1 MSKEEVTGKY
11 LDYIND
17 PENDTGKDGML
28 HYLKWAGGAL
38 EREILGEDL
47 ELPEV
52 KHALDFGYAE
62 YLEGVLFFTKDC
74 LVREENPTMYL
85 EDIGSERAKWQ
96 RSYEDKEV
104 APLAGEMFD
113 ETFHIDGGI
122 GNAGGVVIEMFYR
135 LKEKETLLATI
146 KLCARILVVFLVDGA
161 VRQIKEEVALIEQLG
176 TSYIGMKRD
185 GSGDGKG
192 GVLVSREPE
201 WWFDPYNRQSIE
213 VINRLRQG
221 KEITDEWIWEQVI
234 KNGYDKDPIYRYYYL
249 KPGQATGNAGMYLAE
264 DGVTAINPNK
274 KKH

>member
-11 LDYIND
+11 LEYINN
-17 PENDTGKDGML
+17 PENDTTKEDML

-38 EREILGEDL
+38 EREILGVDL
-47 ELPEV
+47 DLPEV
-52 KHALDFGYAE
+52 KRALDFGYAE

-85 EDIGSERAKWQ
+85 EDIGEERAGWQ
-96 RSYEDKEV
+96 RDYEDKEV

-146 KLCARILVVFLVDGA
+146 KLCARILAVFLADGA

-192 GVLVSREPE
+192 GVLVSKEPE

-213 VINRLRQG
+213 VINRLREG
-221 KEITDEWIWEQVI
+221 GEITDEWIWEQVI

-249 KPGQATGNAGMYLAE
+249 KPGEKTGNAGMYLAE

>member
-17 PENDTGKDGML
+17 PQKEDSEEVML
-28 HYLKWAGGAL
+28 DYLKWAGGVL
-38 EREILGEDL
+38 EREILGNDL

-52 KHALDFGYAE
+52 EHSLDFK
-62 YLEGVLFFTKDC
+62 YLKYLKAAVFFTRDC

-85 EDIGSERAKWQ
+85 EDIGAERAKWQ
-96 RSYEDKEV
+96 RSYKDQV
-104 APLAGEMFD
+104 IAPLAGELFD
-113 ETFHIDGGI
+113 EIFRIDGGI
-122 GNAGGVVIEMFYR
+122 GNAGGVFIEMFYR
-135 LKEKETLLATI
+135 LKEKETLLATV
-146 KLCARILVVFLVDGA
+146 KLCARILVTFLVDGT

-201 WWFDPYNRQSIE
+201 WWYDPYNGQSLE

-221 KEITDEWIWEQVI
+221 EEITDEWIWEQVI
-234 KNGYDKDPIYRYYYL
+234 KNGYDKDPLCRYYYMRRGE
-249 KPGQATGNAGMYLAE
+249 KTGNAGMKLAKDRLE
-264 DGVTAINPNK
+264 GVRPKRK
-274 KKH
+274 KR

>member
-1 MSKEEVTGKY
+1 MSKQEVTGKY
-11 LDYIND
+11 LEYVKNLDNTLD
-17 PENDTGKDGML
+17 KQGMTD
-28 HYLKWAGGAL
+28 YLKWAGGVL
-38 EREILGEDL
+38 EHEILGNDL
-47 ELPEV
+47 GLPEV
-52 KHALDFGYAE
+52 KHALDFEYCEYA
-62 YLEGVLFFTKDC
+62 LALVFFTRDC

-85 EDIGSERAKWQ
+85 EDIGKERAKWQ
-96 RSYEDKEV
+96 RSYKDQEI
-104 APLAGEMFD
+104 APLAGELFD
-113 ETFHIDGGI
+113 EIFRIDGGI
-122 GNAGGVVIEMFYR
+122 GNAGGVFIEMFYR
-135 LKEKETLLATI
+135 LKEKETLLATV

-264 DGVTAINPNK
+264 DGVTAINPNR